1 MSATRNANG
10 YSVSQGKDGQWWIIN
25 YHGEQVA
32 GPLPSKAMAVEV
44 AAVFQDE
51 RAAPAAKERDA
62 APARSPRRKK

>member
-1 MSATRNANG
+1 MSATQNANG
-10 YSVSQGKDGQWWIIN
+10 YSVTQDKDGQWWITN

-51 RAAPAAKERDA
+51 RSAPAPREREQV
-62 APARSPRRKK
+62 PARNNRRKK

>member
-1 MSATRNANG
+1 MSARNANG

-51 RAAPAAKERDA
+51 RAAPATNERQS

>member
-1 MSATRNANG
+1 MSATKNANG
-10 YSVSQGKDGQWWIIN
+10 YSVSQDKDGQWWIIN

-51 RAAPAAKERDA
+51 RAAPATKERET

>member
-1 MSATRNANG
+1 MSATPNANG
-10 YSVSQGKDGQWWIIN
+10 YSVSQDKDGQWWITN

-51 RAAPAAKERDA
+51 RSAPAPREREK
-62 APARSPRRKK
+62 APARVTRRKK

>member
-1 MSATRNANG
+1 MSARNANG

-32 GPLPSKAMAVEV
+32 GPLPTKAMAVEV

-51 RAAPAAKERDA
+51 REAPPAKERES

>member
-32 GPLPSKAMAVEV
+32 SAMQKVLSV
-44 AAVFQDE
+44 
-51 RAAPAAKERDA
+51 P
-62 APARSPRRKK
+62 PT

>member
-51 RAAPAAKERDA
+51 RAAP
-62 APARSPRRKK
+62 PQ

>member
-1 MSATRNANG
+1 MSATPNANG
-10 YSVSQGKDGQWWIIN
+10 YSVSQDKDGQWWITN

-51 RAAPAAKERDA
+51 RSAPAPREREK
-62 APARSPRRKK
+62 APARNTRRKK

>member
-1 MSATRNANG
+1 MSVTRNANG
-10 YSVSQGKDGQWWIIN
+10 YSVSQDKDGQWWIIN

-51 RAAPAAKERDA
+51 RAAPAAKERDT

>member
-44 AAVFQDE
+44 AAVFHDE
-51 RAAPAAKERDA
+51 RPAPAAKTRER
-62 APARSPRRKK
+62 APAGTPRRK

>member
-1 MSATRNANG
+1 MSATKNANG
-10 YSVSQGKDGQWWIIN
+10 YSVSQDKDGQWWIIN

-44 AAVFQDE
+44 AGVFQDE
-51 RAAPAAKERDA
+51 RSAPAAKERET

>member
-1 MSATRNANG
+1 MSATKNANG
-10 YSVSQGKDGQWWIIN
+10 YSVSQDKDGQWWIIN

-51 RAAPAAKERDA
+51 RAAPAAKERET

>member
-32 GPLPSKAMAVEV
+32 GPLPTKTMAVEV
-44 AAVFQDE
+44 AAVFQDD
-51 RAAPAAKERDA
+51 RSAPAKERDT
-62 APARSPRRKK
+62 PPPRSPRRKK

>member
-1 MSATRNANG
+1 MSATQNANG
-10 YSVSQGKDGQWWIIN
+10 YSVTQDKDGQWWITN

-51 RAAPAAKERDA
+51 RSAPAPREREQ
-62 APARSPRRKK
+62 APARNNRRKK

>member
-51 RAAPAAKERDA
+51 RAAPPEKERA
-62 APARSPRRKK
+62 TAPARSPRRKK